1 MGASSVLHD
10 VRYWC
15 GTDGELMFLRLHANR
30 RIIEPGVQHG
40 GIRIPAKGQRR
51 FGDHIF
57 QIF

>member
-1 MGASSVLHD
+1 M
-10 VRYWC
+10 
-15 GTDGELMFLRLHANR
+15 
-30 RIIEPGVQHG
+30 IEPGVQHG